1 MCLRDPRKDVSVH
14 YHAHKVRGMMSHFD
28 LQDYCLPLLETQ
40 AATIA
45 STALDM
51 LRSSDSIRQ
60 TIEQKMPQMRAAAEA
75 NLTLLEGHLR
85 NG

>member
-1 MCLRDPRKDVSVH
+1 
-14 YHAHKVRGMMSHFD
+14 MSHFD
-28 LQDYCLPLLETQ
+28 LPDYFLPLLETQ

-60 TIEQKMPQMRAAAEA
+60 TIGEKMPQMRAAAEA